1 MRKLRR
7 KAAIARPDCA
17 PVDLSV
23 VCGTMM
29 MMMMMRGVSRVG
41 STRRENARRMHLD
54 DRDFCASS
62 NVPDCVS
69 SESIPKDSWQSVS
82 RLDRVVTWP
91 HCEIGCGSR
100 AASSEHALGGR
111 VRMSFPLVFLP
122 MLALEGLEGAW
133 GNPAPASSYASETL
147 RDSIKSNA
155 VVIFSSSQC
164 AKSEKTKA
172 YFEDLGV
179 PYYAIA
185 LDTRADGAELKKA
198 LSHATGSKSVPRV
211 FVNGQV

>member
-1 MRKLRR
+1 MPSFFARGQLLLAAGALALPGSVGGQAGGRR
-7 KAAIARPDCA
+7 QSE
-17 PVDLSV
+17 V
-23 VCGTMM
+23 
-29 MMMMMRGVSRVG
+29 
-41 STRRENARRMHLD
+41 E
-54 DRDFCASS
+54 ASS
-62 NVPDCVS
+62 
-69 SESIPKDSWQSVS
+69 
-82 RLDRVVTWP
+82 R
-91 HCEIGCGSR
+91 
-100 AASSEHALGGR
+100 
-111 VRMSFPLVFLP
+111 
-122 MLALEGLEGAW
+122 
-133 GNPAPASSYASETL
+133 ASETL

-179 PYYAIA
+179 PYYAIE